1 MSDVYF
7 PRLFD
12 DQLEFYLRSV
22 GAIVI
27 VGPKFCGKSTTASRQ
42 AKTIVDLSKN
52 KDQEQYLSLALNA
65 PDTFLN
71 LGEKPELID
80 EWQMV
85 AFLWNDIKQ
94 AVSKSRKFG
103 QYILTGSVTD
113 CTKKDGGLGEIH
125 TGTGRIITKMLRT
138 FSLFES
144 GDSDGTVSLRD
155 LKEGTFKPSIS
166 KKDIYDYAYYICR
179 GGWPLALGQEKDVA
193 LQQAKNFFIGVVTQD
208 LFSLKDVPLRKDEAK
223 ARKLMRSYARHICS
237 QASDAEL
244 RNDFGTEGEMDRNTF
259 AKWLLAMERLY
270 ITDELEAWN
279 PNLRSK
285 AAIRTKNTR
294 YFVDPSIAAVSLGLN
309 PQSLFMDMK
318 TFGFLFES
326 LVIRDL
332 KIYCESLDAHLYH
345 YRDKLGREADA
356 VIQFAD
362 GSYAL
367 IEIKLCD
374 EAGLDSAAK
383 KLISLASDINEY
395 KPKPVFMMIITKNMF
410 AYRREDGVYVVPL
423 ACLRN

>member
-1 MSDVYF
+1 MDDEYF

-12 DQLEFYLRSV
+12 EQLQFYLRSV

-27 VGPKFCGKSTTASRQ
+27 VGPKFCGKSTTASRY
-42 AKTIVDLSKN
+42 AKTIVDLTKN
-52 KDQEQYLSLALNA
+52 KSQEQYLSLAKNA

-71 LGEKPELID
+71 LGEKPQLID

-85 AFLWNDIKQ
+85 SFLWNDIKD

-113 CTKKDGGLGEIH
+113 YTKKDEGSGETH

-144 GDSDGTVSLRD
+144 GDSSGAVSLRD
-155 LKEGTFKPSIS
+155 LKEGKFNAAVSE
-166 KKDIYDYAYYICR
+166 KDIYDYAYFICR
-179 GGWPLALGQEKDVA
+179 GGWPLALDQEKDVA
-193 LQQAKNFFIGVVTQD
+193 LQQAKNFFIGVVTKD
-208 LFSLKDVPLRKDEAK
+208 LFSLKDIPLKKDEAR

-237 QASDAEL
+237 QAADAEL
-244 RNDFGTEGEMDRNTF
+244 RGDMGPEEEMDRNTF
-259 AKWLLAMERLY
+259 AKYLLALERLY

-285 AAIRTKNTR
+285 TAIRTKSTR
-294 YFVDPSIAAVSLGLN
+294 HFVDPSIAAVSLDLT
-309 PQSLFMDMK
+309 PQSIFMDMK

-326 LVIRDL
+326 LAIRDL
-332 KIYCESLDAHLYH
+332 KIYCDNIGAHLYH
-345 YRDKLGREADA
+345 YRDKLDREADA
-356 VIQFAD
+356 VIQFDD
-362 GSYAL
+362 GNYAL
-367 IEIKLCD
+367 VEIKLCD
-374 EAGLDSAAK
+374 ESELDLAAQ
-383 KLISLASDINEY
+383 KLIDLANDIDEY
-395 KPKPVFMMIITKNMF
+395 KQKPVFMMIITKNMF